1 MQNEKD
7 EATNTF
13 IEDFT
18 SKKFEMIAEVK
29 AELKFKLSQIEDLE
43 QKQQY
48 ESQYKLKL
56 SKLEQELAAEK
67 EKAMTE
73 IKIRFHKRK
82 QSIMGKIDMESA
94 KSKLKASLTYG
105 KNMSFLST
113 PSSQSFHL
121 SPYEASA
128 TKAQQIDT
136 NLGNKEQM
144 FAPVEKLIFQP
155 EQSLR
160 MPKTPNRMAKMD
172 FDFVASYSA
181 NK

>member
-18 SKKFEMIAEVK
+18 SKKFEMVAEVK
-29 AELKFKLSQIEDLE
+29 AEMKYKLSQIEDLE
-43 QKQQY
+43 QKRQL
-48 ESQYKLKL
+48 EAEYKMKI

-67 EKAMTE
+67 EKAMIE
-73 IKIRFHKRK
+73 IKNRFHKRK
-82 QSIMGKIDMESA
+82 QSIMGKMDMESA
-94 KSKLKASLTYG
+94 KTKLKASLTHG

-121 SPYEASA
+121 SPYEVSA
-128 TKAQQIDT
+128 MKAQQIDT

-144 FAPVEKLIFQP
+144 LAPVEKLISHPQ
-155 EQSLR
+155 QNLR

-172 FDFVASYSA
+172 FDFMASHSA